1 MGTLSNN
8 IDEKKK
14 KKWVGNYYCLS
25 KKKKINW
32 INSTF
37 EIS

>member
-14 KKWVGNYYCLS
+14 WVGNYYCLP